1 MKKIIALAVA
11 SLLSITAMAEGPAKT
26 DTGINYNNVEA
37 SYESYKINSYTW
49 NGYGLGGNFLLNE
62 SIYAT
67 ANYSQMTPETSGLNT
82 LKVSSAGIGYRLPI
96 ASSTDLFTDISYV
109 SMSLNTTNTGY
120 RLTVGAKSKLA
131 DAVELTGAYSYLDI
145 GTSTYNAFTGMLKLN
160 VTDSVYGFGK
170 YSSMSGTNT
179 ATTYSIGVG
188 ANF

>member
-26 DTGINYNNVEA
+26 DTGINYNNVEL
-37 SYESYKINSYTW
+37 SYDSFKVNSYTW

-67 ANYSQMTPETSGLNT
+67 ANYSQMSPETSGLNT

-96 ASSTDLFTDISYV
+96 ASSTDLFTDISYL
-109 SMSLNTTNTGY
+109 SMILDTTNTGY
-120 RLTVGAKSKLA
+120 RLTAGAKSKLA
-131 DAVELTGAYSYLDI
+131 DAVELTGSYSYLDV
-145 GTSTYNAFTGMLKLN
+145 GTSTYNAFNGMLKLN

-170 YSSMSGTNT
+170 YSSMTGTNT
-179 ATTYSIGVG
+179 VKTYSIGVG